1 MGDKK
6 KKKNSGIARFFDVI
20 FSLALLAGVG
30 WGGYYIV
37 THGTAVEQKTNYTD
51 NITEETTEETT
62 EPGTVYNSIEISNQ
76 EVYNGSLILVNS
88 EYPFQGSEENLVSL
102 YQVMLEKDCHS
113 FGGANSA
120 EVKVQQEYAEKL
132 IEMFDAFYNATYDNN
147 VIVQSGYR
155 SAERQQELYDADLQ
169 KNNRDYSDTVA
180 KAGYSEHQTGWGVD
194 LTLYQAD
201 YDGTGIY
208 SWIGEHCAEFGII
221 LRYPEDKTSVT
232 NIIFEPWHYRYVGQP
247 HSDYITA
254 SGLCLEEYIT
264 LLYGYPYEGEHLII
278 SAEKNGIYE
287 TYEVYYYPA
296 DTSADT
302 TMLPVPA
309 DKEYTVSGNNIDGFI
324 VAVDTGETAVPAT
337 ETNDTPEDE
346 PNETET
352 VEEVTE

>member
-6 KKKNSGIARFFDVI
+6 KKKGNGIARFFDVI
-20 FSLALLAGVG
+20 FSLALLAGLG
-30 WGGYYIV
+30 YGGYYIA
-37 THGTAVEQKTNYTD
+37 THGTAVEQKINYTD
-51 NITEETTEETT
+51 NITKETTEETS
-62 EPGTVYNSIEISNQ
+62 EPGVIYDSLEISNQ
-76 EVYNGSLILVNS
+76 EIYNGSLILVNS

-155 SAERQQELYDADLQ
+155 SAERQQELYDADLE
-169 KNNRDYSDTVA
+169 KNNLDYSDTVA
-180 KAGYSEHQTGWGVD
+180 KAGYSEHQTGWGID
-194 LTLYQAD
+194 LTLYQAE
-201 YDGTGIY
+201 YDGTGTY
-208 SWIGEHCAEFGII
+208 SWIDEHCAEYGMI

-232 NIIFEPWHYRYVGQP
+232 NIRFEPWHYRYVGKP
-247 HSDYITA
+247 HSCYIMA

-264 LLYGYPYEGEHLII
+264 LLYGYPYEGEHLLITDEQNEI
-278 SAEKNGIYE
+278 
-287 TYEVYYYPA
+287 YEVYYYPA
-296 DTSADT
+296 DASADT

-324 VAVDTGETAVPAT
+324 VAVDTGETAVPAE
-337 ETNDTPEDE
+337 ETGEAPEDVQ
-346 PNETET
+346 NETEI